1 MKRLLL
7 FFILP
12 VSIFYSCIKDD
23 KDIETENYILA
34 EDSVPVFEISDGENS
49 LKSPGDFLG
58 KKTLLVFFT
67 TTCSD
72 CRRDIPFAEYAHLQ
86 LETQGLNVITIG
98 RGETRQTI
106 NDYWS
111 ELDLSMPY
119 FSDINREVF
128 DLFANQT
135 IPRFYLIDEKGVVK
149 WMCVNDLGYGTF
161 SKEKGDLFNIL
172 IKEKLNFK

>member
-1 MKRLLL
+1 MF
-7 FFILP
+7 FFI
-12 VSIFYSCIKDD
+12 VSVSVFYSCITDD
-23 KDIETENYILA
+23 KDIKTENYISIG
-34 EDSVPVFEISDGENS
+34 DNVPIFEIADSENT

-72 CRRDIPFAEYAHLQ
+72 CRREMPFAEYAHQQ

-98 RGETRQTI
+98 RGESRQTT

-111 ELDLSMPY
+111 ELDLSMP
-119 FSDINREVF
+119 FFPDPARVIF

-135 IPRFYLIDEKGVVK
+135 IPRFYFIDEKGIVI

-161 SKEKGDLFNIL
+161 TKEKGDLFNIL
-172 IKEKLNFK
+172 IKEKLSF

>member
-1 MKRLLL
+1 MYRLL
-7 FFILP
+7 FFLILP

-23 KDIETENYILA
+23 ENIKTENYILTG
-34 EDSVPVFEISDGENS
+34 DNIPVFEITDNENN

-67 TTCSD
+67 TTCPD
-72 CRRDIPFAEYAHLQ
+72 CRRDMPFAEYAHLQ

-98 RGETRQTI
+98 RGETRQTV

-119 FSDINREVF
+119 FPDTNRTVF
-128 DLFANQT
+128 ELFANQT
-135 IPRFYLIDEKGVVK
+135 IPRIYFIDEKGIVI

-161 SKEKGDLFNIL
+161 TKEKGDLFNML
-172 IKEKLNFK
+172 IKEKLNF